1 MEKIPVKIVELVSP
15 SGKKA
20 VDVMI
25 DVYDYHGIED
35 AQEKIRGFKKEYFEL
50 VKKAQGILPKNKSK
64 RKSSHF
70 WALGKLLYDFNRS
83 IKNKPPTLNANNQ
96 VC

>member
-20 VDVMI
+20 VDIMI

-35 AQEKIRGFKKEYFEL
+35 AQEKIRGFKK
-50 VKKAQGILPKNKSK
+50 KKILN
-64 RKSSHF
+64 
-70 WALGKLLYDFNRS
+70 L
-83 IKNKPPTLNANNQ
+83 
-96 VC
+96 